1 MPHASTLIRTSP
13 AAGCG
18 ISRSSSSN
26 SPPAFP
32 TCATRFFAISLSP
45 SQSLS
50 GSGFWMPSLP
60 PQLEIQLLLFPSCS
74 SHFLAPTS
82 RTVPSANSN
91 LNPGECYGRHPPPSS
106 QVRPNC
112 VWHAFPWSPTSS
124 KNAVLFTPTPSSP
137 DFLKRAHEVENSSNT
152 LKTWLKADPLG
163 LPRRASFR
171 RSETQRKPAS
181 SRLRNQFPFSNLRFT
196 HFPCPNSG
204 PPSSCLSPPPRPKLF
219 LMMSSFLR
227 RISFSLLTFFV
238 LSSLDACS
246 SASSSTTSNPPPPSG
261 DSVAISVTPTSASI
275 RAGAS
280 LTFSARVSHSANTT
294 VSWSVNSTPGG
305 SSALGTVDSSG
316 NYTAPTTLPSP
327 NTISITAT
335 SAADK

>member
-112 VWHAFPWSPTSS
+112 VWHAFPWSPTYS

-152 LKTWLKADPLG
+152 LKTWPKADPSRHPSTCLVSQERNAKKASQFKTPEPISIFESSFYALS
-163 LPRRASFR
+163 LPQFWPSVQL
-171 RSETQRKPAS
+171 SVPAS
-181 SRLRNQFPFSNLRFT
+181 PPETIPNDVLLFAPDLLLPVDVLRIVVSRRLQQRFHQQ
-196 HFPCPNSG
+196 HFE
-204 PPSSCLSPPPRPKLF
+204 
-219 LMMSSFLR
+219 
-227 RISFSLLTFFV
+227 
-238 LSSLDACS
+238 
-246 SASSSTTSNPPPPSG
+246 SA
-261 DSVAISVTPTSASI
+261 
-275 RAGAS
+275 AS
-280 LTFSARVSHSANTT
+280 LR
-294 VSWSVNSTPGG
+294 
-305 SSALGTVDSSG
+305 
-316 NYTAPTTLPSP
+316 
-327 NTISITAT
+327 
-335 SAADK
+335 